1 MSSKDKFEEL
11 QSEIS
16 KLESRAILLYIDNV
30 DMDKAIEMLESTE
43 IERYNELI
51 AKRDT
56 GDY

>member
-1 MSSKDKFEEL
+1 MTPKNKYEEL

-16 KLESRAILLYIDNV
+16 ELESRAILLYIDNV
-30 DMDKAIEMLESTE
+30 DMDKAIEMLDSDE

-51 AKRDT
+51 TKRNT